1 VAATAGA
8 AALEV
13 GAVDR
18 SDVVLDSTGAT
29 DTVGVAAPVDEA
41 TELVAAWL
49 DGAVVPA
56 DDAWLLAAAVG

>member
-18 SDVVLDSTGAT
+18 SDVVLDSTGVT
-29 DTVGVAAPVDEA
+29 DTVGVAAPVGEA

-49 DGAVVPA
+49 DVAVVSA
-56 DDAWLLAAAVG
+56 DDAWLLAAAVR